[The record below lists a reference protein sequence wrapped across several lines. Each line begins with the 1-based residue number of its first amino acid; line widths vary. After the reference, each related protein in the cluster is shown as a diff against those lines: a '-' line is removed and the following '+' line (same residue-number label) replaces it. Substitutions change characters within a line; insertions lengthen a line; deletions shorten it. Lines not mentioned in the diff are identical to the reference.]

1 MNKEI
6 FQVTDTGNGQSYF
19 CSSKQAVQKMIAEIT
34 GLPMSDDAVR
44 EAANGQ
50 SNSFLVETHP
60 LYDKNGL

>member
-6 FQVTDTGNGQSYF
+6 FQVTDTGNGRLYF

-34 GLPMSDDAVR
+34 GLPMSDNAVR

-50 SNSFLVETHP
+50 SDSFLVEAHP

>member
-6 FQVTDTGNGQSYF
+6 YQVIDTGNGQSYF
-19 CSSKQAVQKMIAEIT
+19 CSSKQAVQKIISEVT
-34 GLPMSDDAVR
+34 GLPLNDDAVR

-50 SNSFLVETHP
+50 NESFLVETHP